1 VQVCVKFFRGRRDKI
16 MDERDSLIDLLIHD
30 LTGPLT
36 IASTS
41 ASNLLNKEDRYGHLN
56 ERQRKSLNMV
66 LRNTKK
72 AQSFLQEIIEV
83 YRSEEGL
90 FRKEQ
95 CSVPQI
101 LRDSL
106 SEAIEMFNPDILDEL
121 LSADSNDD
129 FFKILKNNG
138 VFVLIEGKYSSTPF
152 IHDQKKIQQ
161 IIRNLITNALKY
173 RRKHV
178 SISISGDEDL
188 VIMVEDDGS
197 GIPPEKQEYI
207 FKRFLCAKDKPKGD
221 ERGLGFGLSC
231 VKTLIDTIKGRI
243 TVTSGEGKGT
253 CFTVRIPP
261 LQA

>member
-1 VQVCVKFFRGRRDKI
+1 
-16 MDERDSLIDLLIHD
+16 MNERDSLIDLLIHD
-30 LTGPLT
+30 LTGPLS

-41 ASNLLNKEDRYGHLN
+41 VSNLLNKEDRYGPLN
-56 ERQRKSLNMV
+56 DRQRKALNMV
-66 LRNTKK
+66 LRNANK
-72 AQSFLQEIIEV
+72 AQSFLHEIIEV

-106 SEAIEMFNPDILDEL
+106 SEAMEMFNPDMLEKM
-121 LSADSNDD
+121 LSADSPDG
-129 FFKILKNNG
+129 FLQLLKDNG
-138 VFVLIEGKYSSTPF
+138 VFVRIEGKYSSTPF

-173 RRKHV
+173 RRQHV
-178 SISISGDEDL
+178 NISISGDEDL
-188 VIMVEDDGS
+188 VVIVEDDGS
-197 GIPPEKQEYI
+197 GIPLEKQEYI
-207 FKRFLCAKDKPKGD
+207 FKRFLYAKDKPKGD

-231 VKTLIDTIKGRI
+231 VKTLIDTINGKI
-243 TVTSGEGKGT
+243 TLTSGEGKGT

-261 LQA
+261 LRP